1 MAITVL
7 DPVAQ
12 TFIIDKESYPEG
24 AFISSIRLFFR
35 AKPSNNIPVKLSIVG
50 TTNGVPTGSPLDYS
64 QVTLFPGS
72 VNVSESPQY
81 VTASTYTTFTFP
93 VPVYVRPDTMYAMI
107 IQSNTSGYKLW
118 TAAQNDIPL
127 ASSVKELSTDPTPTS
142 LTKIS
147 KSPYVGSF
155 FESQNGITY
164 TADQTKDLMFV
175 INRCKFTTS
184 VNPNLQFVV
193 PAGLQQRNYVEQT
206 FTKETANVTYDELNI
221 STTHFVPTT
230 TSINYSYTTTLESDG
245 TSVGPYRV
253 TPGELGTPL
262 SNNIKLNDNNGKRV
276 LVANSNTSFILDAT
290 LRSADDRMSPVLS
303 DDGLTLYTV
312 QYNINNL
319 GLSNSVFSIVD
330 GGEGYLSGGS
340 GELVGNVSVS
350 APDEAGGVQAY
361 VTAVVTSGNIT
372 SMYVTEEGSGYS
384 KTPTITISAANTTPA
399 NIAVTG
405 ETSPTGGNAKARY
418 ITYPVTL
425 SQGADSGDL
434 RVFFTAYRPVN
445 TNILVYYK
453 ILSREDTQVFEQS
466 DWQLM
471 TIVGGNNK
479 YSLFDSDVYEY
490 EAAPGTGG
498 IADNYVSYTSKDS
511 GFTYNSFYKYAIKIV
526 MTASDSTFSPK
537 LSDIRVLALPSGS
550 NL

>member
-35 AKPSNNIPVKLSIVG
+35 SKPSNNIPIKLSIVG
-50 TTNGVPTGSPLDYS
+50 TTSGVPTGNPLDYS
-64 QVTLFPGS
+64 QVTLFPS
-72 VNVSESPQY
+72 DVNVSETPQY

-118 TAAQNDIPL
+118 TAAQNDLPV

-142 LTKIS
+142 LTKIA

-175 INRCKFTTS
+175 INRCRFTTTA
-184 VNPNLQFVV
+184 NPSLQFVV
-193 PAGLQQRNYVEQT
+193 PAGLPQRKYIEQT
-206 FTKETANVTYDELNI
+206 FTKETSNVSYDELNV
-221 STTHFVPTT
+221 STTHFIPTT
-230 TSINYSYTTTLESDG
+230 TSINYSYTTTLESSG
-245 TSVGPYRV
+245 TTVGPFSV

-262 SNNIKLNDNNGKRV
+262 SNNIKLNDNNGTRV
-276 LVANSNTSFILDAT
+276 LVANSNTSFILNASMQSTDN
-290 LRSADDRMSPVLS
+290 RMSPMIS
-303 DDGLTLYTV
+303 DDGISLYTIE
-312 QYNINNL
+312 YNINNL
-319 GLSNSVFSIVD
+319 GLSNSDFSIVS
-330 GGEGYLSGGS
+330 GGEGYLSNAS
-340 GELVGNVSVS
+340 GDLVGNVTVS
-350 APDEAGGVQAY
+350 APDEPNGTQAY

-372 SMYVTEEGSGYS
+372 SLYVTSEGSGYS
-384 KTPTITISAANTTPA
+384 KTPTITISAANTTA
-399 NIAVTG
+399 ASITVTG
-405 ETSPTGGNAKARY
+405 ETSSIGGNAKARY

-453 ILSREDTQVFEQS
+453 ILAREDNQVFEQGN
-466 DWQLM
+466 WNLM
-471 TIVGGNNK
+471 TIVSGNNK
-479 YSLFDSDVYEY
+479 YSLFDNDLYEF
-490 EAAPGTGG
+490 EAAPGTNGV
-498 IADNYVSYTSKDS
+498 ADNYVSYTSKDS

-526 MTASDSTFSPK
+526 MSASDSTFSPR
-537 LSDIRVLALPSGS
+537 LTDIRVLALPSGS